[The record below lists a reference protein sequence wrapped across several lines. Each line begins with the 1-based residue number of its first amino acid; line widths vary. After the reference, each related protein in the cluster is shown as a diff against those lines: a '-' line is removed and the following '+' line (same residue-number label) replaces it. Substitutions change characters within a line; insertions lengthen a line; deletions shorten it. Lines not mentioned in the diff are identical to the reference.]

1 MDPFEDR
8 LKSLKLWAPSESFG
22 RPGTLVEMLEN
33 APQQKQS
40 LLQRMPWAA
49 RAAALLG
56 LAASALVA
64 YIVLSAPA
72 SSIALAQV
80 VNKLITAK
88 TMSCNMS
95 VESVGSSG
103 FSCDGEMMFDEANN
117 VRIRMIVD
125 FLNQKTEAMGVFS
138 LSSDKSVVMI
148 PSEKLAI
155 TDVLK
160 VGNPN
165 VLKQTIY
172 ERFKTLSKESTRS
185 LGHKQIDDIDCEGFE
200 INRKLPMRLWANAK
214 TGDPVRLEMENY
226 PLPAPVGKGNIVV
239 DHFKIDEKIDPALF
253 SVETPE
259 GYTVMKSPMVVDLTG
274 GVTKDIV
281 TLLGIYADQP
291 GEKFPERLL
300 NADDPIFKK
309 LNTFGDPDEKATPEN
324 LKVGIAQGSTIPAI
338 RMYLTSHTQGVDY
351 EYIPGGKLGEKDRIV
366 FWYRDDK
373 TGEYSAVYGDLR
385 IETIDK
391 SQLPNSGEKGQK

>member
-8 LKSLKLWAPSESFG
+8 LKSLKLRAPSASFG
-22 RPGTLVEMLEN
+22 QPETLAEVLKN
-33 APQQKQS
+33 APKPKQS
-40 LLQRMPWAA
+40 LLQRIPWTA

-80 VNKLITAK
+80 VNKLMTAK
-88 TMSCNMS
+88 TMSCNLS

-103 FSCDGEMMFDEANN
+103 FSCNGELMFDEVNN
-117 VRIRMIVD
+117 VRIRMIVNY
-125 FLNQKTEAMGVFS
+125 LNQKTEALGVFS
-138 LSSDKSVVMI
+138 LSTDKSVVLI

-160 VGNPN
+160 IGNRN
-165 VLKQTIY
+165 ILKQTIY

-185 LGHKQIDDIDCEGFE
+185 LGRKQVDDIDCEGFE
-200 INRKLPMRLWANAK
+200 INRKLPMQLWANAK

-226 PLPAPVGKGNIVV
+226 PLSAPVGKGNIVV
-239 DHFKIDEKIDPALF
+239 NHFKIDEKIDPTLF
-253 SVETPE
+253 RVETPE

-281 TLLGIYADQP
+281 TLLGMYADHS
-291 GEKFPERLL
+291 GGKFPERLL
-300 NADDPIFKK
+300 NEDDLVFKK
-309 LNTFGDPDEKATPEN
+309 LNTMGDPDEKATPEN

-338 RMYLTSHTQGVDY
+338 QMYLTSHTQGVDY

-366 FWYRDDK
+366 FWCKGQDGGYK
-373 TGEYSAVYGDLR
+373 AVYGDLR
-385 IETIDK
+385 IEKIDEAN
-391 SQLPNSGEKGQK
+391 LPKPPTTEQK